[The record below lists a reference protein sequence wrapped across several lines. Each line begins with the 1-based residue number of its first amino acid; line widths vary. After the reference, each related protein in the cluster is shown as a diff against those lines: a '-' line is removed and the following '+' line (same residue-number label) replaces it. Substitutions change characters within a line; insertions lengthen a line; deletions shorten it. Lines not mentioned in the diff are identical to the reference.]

1 MDHYLTLTMAGRGET
16 LHALLEAFPA
26 DAQFGDGNVAAA
38 LAVDRILHGLLDEAA
53 VQFAAARRLAATVPP
68 GRRRVFDVYLA
79 VIELELA
86 RRRSDLPTAQKAAR
100 RLEATLAATG
110 EAGELPV
117 PPDYRALALVNLG
130 LAELWG
136 GRPAD
141 TRLHL
146 EEALDR

>member
-79 VIELELA
+79 VIEL
-86 RRRSDLPTAQKAAR
+86 
-100 RLEATLAATG
+100 
-110 EAGELPV
+110 PV

-141 TRLHL
+141 ARLHL
-146 EEALDR
+146 